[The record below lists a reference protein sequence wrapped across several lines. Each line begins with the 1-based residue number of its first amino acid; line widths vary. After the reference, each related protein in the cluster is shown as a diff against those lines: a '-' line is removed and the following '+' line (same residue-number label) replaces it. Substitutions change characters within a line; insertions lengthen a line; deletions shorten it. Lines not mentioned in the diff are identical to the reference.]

1 MDALAQFAVL
11 TIATIFAGAVA
22 FGLAWAFLRG
32 AFHLMAPAAVRDS
45 RMDTAHG
52 PHRFHAELV
61 PGTRA
66 VARQFA
72 LHR

>member
-1 MDALAQFAVL
+1 MDAMAQVAVL
-11 TIATIFAGAVA
+11 TVTTIFAGILA
-22 FGLAWAFLRG
+22 FGMAWAFLRG

-45 RMDTAHG
+45 RTSAVPG
-52 PHRFHAELV
+52 PQQFRGELV

>member
-1 MDALAQFAVL
+1 METMEQLAVL
-11 TIATIFAGAVA
+11 TVITIFAGALG
-22 FGLAWAFLRG
+22 FGMVWAFLRG

-45 RMDTAHG
+45 RTTAARG
-52 PHRFHAELV
+52 PQQFRAELV

>member
-22 FGLAWAFLRG
+22 FGMAWAFLRG
-32 AFHLMAPAAVRDS
+32 AFHLMAPAAVCDS
-45 RMDTAHG
+45 RMGTARG
-52 PHRFHAELV
+52 PQRFRAELV

-66 VARQFA
+66 VARQLA
-72 LHR
+72 LDR